1 MRPIVLVLIVLALG
15 TAAIAAYLVQQFLAS
30 QTPPPAQTTEAQVG
44 TRNVLVAKRDIL
56 PGAILGP
63 DDIQWEAWPANSV
76 DEARMVVQPEQQPQP
91 QPQPVENGAP
101 AVPAAQS
108 GDPQADFLEHIA
120 RRSIMAGEPM
130 RKEMVIKQGDKSVT
144 AANIGKGMRAI
155 TISVTPQQGVA
166 GLILP
171 GDQVD
176 VVMNLGVRDITGIV
190 GWKDVVLRY
199 TAETIMKD
207 VRVVAI
213 NQKLAHDP
221 KEGVAEPGNLVTLEV
236 TPEQAERL
244 LVSGQLGTLS
254 LTLRSL
260 VPGDNDN
267 NKAQSYTMDV
277 RASRALSSLVAL
289 DLEENEE
296 DLPKDTADAIVKAKE
311 RAKRRTEV
319 KINRGG
325 TIAIQ
330 KFGQ

>member
-30 QTPPPAQTTEAQVG
+30 NTPPPTQTTEIQVG
-44 TRNVLVAKRDIL
+44 TRNVLVAEHDIL
-56 PGAILGP
+56 PGAVLAPG
-63 DDIQWEAWPANSV
+63 DLRWEAWPASSV
-76 DEARMVVQPEQQPQP
+76 DEDKMIVQPQQGQPQP
-91 QPQPVENGAP
+91 APQPVENGAP
-101 AVPAAQS
+101 APAAQ
-108 GDPQADFLEHIA
+108 GDPQAEFVDHIA
-120 RRSIMAGEPM
+120 RRAIMAGEPM
-130 RKEMVIKQGDKSVT
+130 RREMVIKQGDKSVT
-144 AANIGKGMRAI
+144 SANIGPGMRAI
-155 TISVTPQQGVA
+155 TINVTPQQGVA

-171 GDQVD
+171 GDKVD

-207 VRVVAI
+207 LRVVAI
-213 NQKLAHDP
+213 NQKLAHEAKD
-221 KEGVAEPGNLVTLEV
+221 GVAEPGNLVTLEV

-260 VPGDNDN
+260 VAGLNDN

-296 DLPKDTADAIVKAKE
+296 DLPKDTTEAITKARE

-325 TIAIQ
+325 TVAVQ

>member
-30 QTPPPAQTTEAQVG
+30 QTPPPAQTTEVQVG
-44 TRNVLVAKRDIL
+44 TRNVLVAAHDIM
-56 PGAILGP
+56 PGAILG
-63 DDIQWEAWPANSV
+63 DGDLRWEAWPTSSI
-76 DEARMVVQPEQQPQP
+76 DEERMVVQPQGAPA
-91 QPQPVENGAP
+91 PVENGAP
-101 AVPAAQS
+101 APSQS
-108 GDPQADFLEHIA
+108 GDPQQDFVNHIA
-120 RRSIMAGEPM
+120 RRSIMSGEPM
-130 RKEMVIKQGDKSVT
+130 RKEMVIKQGDSGVT
-144 AANIGKGMRAI
+144 AANIGPGMRAI

-171 GDQVD
+171 NDKVD
-176 VVMNLGVRDITGIV
+176 VVMNIGVRDITGIV

-260 VPGDNDN
+260 VPGLNDN

-289 DLEENEE
+289 DLEENVE
-296 DLPKDTADAIVKAKE
+296 DLPTDTTDAIAKARE

-325 TIAIQ
+325 TVAIQ

>member
-1 MRPIVLVLIVLALG
+1 LIVLALG

-30 QTPPPAQTTEAQVG
+30 QTPTQQQQSASVQTG
-44 TRNVLVAKRDIL
+44 TRNVLVAARDIL

-63 DDIQWEAWPANSV
+63 DDVRWEAWPESGV
-76 DEARMVVQPEQQPQP
+76 DEERMIVQPAQ
-91 QPQPVENGAP
+91 VENQPNAAP
-101 AVPAAQS
+101 
-108 GDPQADFLEHIA
+108 DPQTDFLDHIA
-120 RRSIMAGEPM
+120 RRQIMAGEPM
-130 RKEMVIKQGDKSVT
+130 RREMVIKQGDSSVT
-144 AANIGKGMRAI
+144 AANIAPGMRAL
-155 TISVTPQQGVA
+155 TINVTPQQGVA

-171 GDQVD
+171 NDKVD
-176 VVMNLGVRDITGIV
+176 VVMQIGVRDITGIV

-199 TAETIMKD
+199 TAETVMKD

-244 LVSGQLGTLS
+244 IVAQQLGTLS

-260 VPGDNDN
+260 VPGLKDND
-267 NKAQSYTMDV
+267 KGQSYTMDV
-277 RASRALSSLVAL
+277 RASKALSSLVAL
-289 DLEENEE
+289 DLEENEA
-296 DLPKDTADAIVKAKE
+296 DLPKTMDDAMVKARE

-330 KFGQ
+330 KFGN